1 MLAGAAF
8 ADNGDS
14 GSRRAAAES
23 IGHARHPTVAMD
35 IEKIINSVV
44 ARFIGTKHER
54 DVKRI
59 QPTVAAINALE
70 PEMKSLSDADFAART
85 AALKADIAKRLE
97 RADPASKDY
106 KDQLQAAVEPALVP
120 AFALVR
126 EAGRRTLGMRHF
138 DVQLIGGIVLHQ
150 GKIAEMKTGEGKT
163 LVATLPAY
171 LNSLAGR
178 GVHIVT
184 VNDYLARRDAEW
196 MSPIYKLLG
205 LTVGVIV
212 HDLDD
217 SQRRAAYG
225 ADITFGTNNEFG
237 FDYLRDNMKYDLKDC
252 VQRGHQFC
260 IVDEV
265 DSILIDEART
275 PLIISGPAEESTDKY
290 YRIDKIIPKL
300 IQDIDYTVDEKQ
312 RTATLTEEGV
322 SKCERLLSLGN
333 LYDPANI
340 EAIHHVYQALRAHT
354 LYKKDVDY
362 VVKDGEVVIVDEF
375 TGRQMPGRRWSDGLH
390 QAVEAKEGVKIE
402 RENQTL
408 ATITF
413 QNYFRMYKKLSGM
426 TGTAETEAPEFD
438 KIYKLEVVAIPTN
451 KTLIRLENPD
461 VVYRTEREKFEAAVD
476 GIIQEDGTKVGGIR
490 QYYESGQPVLVGSI
504 SIEKSEKI
512 AELLKKSGIPHQVLN
527 AKQHEREAKII
538 SQAGRKGAVTVST
551 NMAGRGTDILLGG
564 NPEAMT
570 RELFLKNK
578 LAIPY
583 APAGSVIGATNAPN
597 TETPGEAD
605 AAVGASGGGT
615 ATAVADVAAPA
626 SHTVPMVLFQ
636 QEGKIFQVPLDQWK
650 PIFDQFADQCRAEHD
665 EVIAMG
671 GLHILGTERHEAR
684 RIDNQLRGRAGRQGD
699 PGSSRFFLSLE
710 DDLLRIFGGE
720 RVKAMMH
727 WLGMTEGVPIESK
740 LISKRIEN
748 AQMAVEAQNFEARK
762 HLLEYDDVMN
772 KQRETIYSMRR
783 SVLEGAD
790 QKEFVLE
797 RGEEIALDLVDT
809 FCPREQ
815 HPGNWNA
822 TQFSNEVLNQFGIDV
837 KAVGLDLATLNHD
850 QLGDALAEKVIER
863 YEEKEKLFGAQM
875 MRWLERRI
883 LLDIVDGQ
891 WKDHLLTLD
900 HLKEGIGLRGYGQKD
915 PLVEFKKEAFTLFE
929 DMMGRIDTEAVRF
942 LFLVR
947 PAEGERPAEPSGGP
961 QDGPPRPKPLEI
973 QQRIER
979 RQQRTQQNLQYQA
992 GPAQAEA
999 PKPVRAGAKVGRNDP
1014 CPCGSGK
1021 KYKKCHGATA

>member
-1 MLAGAAF
+1 MNVEKVI
-8 ADNGDS
+8 DN
-14 GSRRAAAES
+14 
-23 IGHARHPTVAMD
+23 
-35 IEKIINSVV
+35 VV

-59 QPTVAAINALE
+59 QPLVEAVNALE
-70 PEMKSLSDADFAART
+70 PEMKALADEELAART
-85 AALKADIAKRLE
+85 LALKAEVQARLE
-97 RADPASKDY
+97 GVEGDDSDY
-106 KDQLQAAVEPALVP
+106 KRKLQEALEPAIAP
-120 AFALVR
+120 AFATAR

-163 LVATLPAY
+163 LVATLGAY
-171 LNSLAGR
+171 LNSLTGK

-196 MSPIYKLLG
+196 MSPIFKMLG

-212 HDLDD
+212 NGLDD
-217 SQRRAAYG
+217 AQRRAAYA
-225 ADITFGTNNEFG
+225 ADITYGTNNEFG

-252 VQRGHQFC
+252 VQRGHHFAV
-260 IVDEV
+260 VDEV

-300 IQDIDYTVDEKQ
+300 IRDIDYTVDEKL
-312 RTATLTEEGV
+312 RTVTPTEEGV
-322 SKCERLLSLGN
+322 SKCERLLNVTN
-333 LYDPANI
+333 LYDPANMEI
-340 EAIHHVYQALRAHT
+340 NHHVYQALRAHV
-354 LYKKDVDY
+354 LFEKDVDY
-362 VVKDGEVVIVDEF
+362 VVKDGEIVIVDEF

-390 QAVEAKEGVKIE
+390 QAIEAKENVKIE

-451 KTLIRLENPD
+451 KNLIRIENPD
-461 VVYRTEREKFEAAVD
+461 VVYRTEKEKFEAAVN
-476 GIIQEDGTKVGGIR
+476 GIIQEDGARAGGIR
-490 QYYESGQPVLVGSI
+490 QYRESGQPVLVGSI

-512 AELLKKSGIPHQVLN
+512 AELLKKHGIPHQVLN
-527 AKQHEREAKII
+527 AKQHEREAKVIA
-538 SQAGRKGAVTVST
+538 QAGRKGAVTVST

-570 RELFLKNK
+570 RDHCLKEK
-578 LAIPY
+578 LAMPY
-583 APAGSVIGATNAPN
+583 LPAGSVIGAAPG
-597 TETPGEAD
+597 TETPAQAD
-605 AAVGASGGGT
+605 AAGTDTSANGAGN
-615 ATAVADVAAPA
+615 AA
-626 SHTVPMVLFQ
+626 MVLFQ
-636 QEGKIFQVPLDQWK
+636 QEGKIFQVPLEQWK
-650 PIFDQFADQCRAEHD
+650 PLYDQFAAQCKTEHD
-665 EVIAMG
+665 EVVAMG

-720 RVKAMMH
+720 RMQSIMYR
-727 WLGMTEGVPIESK
+727 LGMTEGVPIESR

-748 AQMAVEAQNFEARK
+748 AQKAVEAQNFEARK

-772 KQRETIYSMRR
+772 KQRETIYSLRR
-783 SVLEGAD
+783 SFLEGRD

-797 RGEEIALDLVDT
+797 RAEAIVNELVET
-809 FCPREQ
+809 YCPREQ
-815 HPGNWNA
+815 HPDQWNV
-822 TQFSNEVLNQFGIDV
+822 TQFSNEMLNQFG
-837 KAVGLDLATLNHD
+837 LDLKTAGVEVAEVGHD
-850 QLGDALAEKVIER
+850 GLAETLLEKAKAR
-863 YEEKEKLFGAQM
+863 YEEKETLFSAATL
-875 MRWLERRI
+875 RWLERHI
-883 LLDIVDGQ
+883 LLDIVDAQ

-915 PLVEFKKEAFTLFE
+915 PLVEFKKEAFTLFDE
-929 DMMGRIDTEAVRF
+929 LMNRIDTEAVRF
-942 LFLVR
+942 LFLMQ
-947 PAEGERPAEPSGGP
+947 PAKP
-961 QDGPPRPKPLEI
+961 QEEAKQIE
-973 QQRIER
+973 QRQR
-979 RQQRTQQNLQYQA
+979 RQQQNLQFQA

-999 PKPVRAGAKVGRNDP
+999 PKPVRSGAKVGRNDP

-1021 KYKKCHGATA
+1021 KYKKCHGTAA

>member
-1 MLAGAAF
+1 MEV
-8 ADNGDS
+8 D
-14 GSRRAAAES
+14 R
-23 IGHARHPTVAMD
+23 
-35 IEKIINSVV
+35 IIDTVV

-59 QPTVAAINALE
+59 MPTVLAINALE
-70 PEMKSLSDADFAART
+70 PEMKALSDADFLART

-97 RADPASKDY
+97 NADPKDKNY
-106 KDQLQAAVEPALVP
+106 KDRLQEALEPSLIP

-126 EAGRRTLGMRHF
+126 EAGRRTLNMRHF
-138 DVQLIGGIVLHQ
+138 DVQLIGGIVLHE

-171 LNSLAGR
+171 LNALAGR

-217 SQRRAAYG
+217 TQRRAAYA
-225 ADITFGTNNEFG
+225 ADITFGTNNELG
-237 FDYLRDNMKYDLKDC
+237 FDYLRDNMKYDLRDC
-252 VQRGHQFC
+252 VQRSHQFC

-300 IQDIDYTVDEKQ
+300 ILDIDYTLDEKL

-322 SKCERLLSLGN
+322 SKCERLLGLGN
-333 LYDPANI
+333 LYDPENI

-354 LYKKDVDY
+354 LYEKDVDY
-362 VVKDGEVVIVDEF
+362 VVKEGEVVIVDEF

-426 TGTAETEAPEFD
+426 TGTAETEAAEFY
-438 KIYKLEVVAIPTN
+438 KIYKLDVVAIPTN

-461 VVYRTEREKFEAAVD
+461 VVYRTEREKFEASVE

-490 QYYESGQPVLVGSI
+490 QYYESGQPVLIGSI

-512 AELLKKSGIPHQVLN
+512 AELLKKAGIPHAVLN
-527 AKQHEREAKII
+527 AKQHEREAKVIA
-538 SQAGRKGAVTVST
+538 QAGRRGAVTVST

-570 RELFLKNK
+570 REHFLKNR

-583 APAGSVIGATNAPN
+583 APVGAVIGAEPAN
-597 TETPGEAD
+597 TETPAQAD
-605 AAVGASGGGT
+605 ANGSASGGGT
-615 ATAVADVAAPA
+615 ATATTTTALAAPA
-626 SHTVPMVLFQ
+626 SIVPMVLFQ

-650 PIFDQFADQCRAEHD
+650 PVYDQFAEQCRAEHD
-665 EVIAMG
+665 EVVAMG

-748 AQMAVEAQNFEARK
+748 AQKAVEAQNFEARK

-772 KQRETIYSMRR
+772 KQRETIYALRNE
-783 SVLEGAD
+783 VLEGAD
-790 QKEFVLE
+790 QKDNVLGRAE
-797 RGEEIALDLVDT
+797 NIAMDLVET
-809 FCPREQ
+809 YCPRDQ
-815 HPGNWNA
+815 HPGQWNT
-822 TQFSNEVLNQFGIDV
+822 TQFSNEILNQYGLDAKSAGIDF
-837 KAVGLDLATLNHD
+837 TRLNHD
-850 QLGDALAEKVIER
+850 QLADLFIAKIKER
-863 YEEKEKLFGAQM
+863 YEEKENLFGAQV

-883 LLDIVDGQ
+883 LLDIVDAQ

-915 PLVEFKKEAFTLFE
+915 PLVEFKKEGFTLFE
-929 DMMGRIDTEAVRF
+929 DMMDRIDTEAVRF
-942 LFLVR
+942 LYLVR
-947 PAEGERPAEPSGGP
+947 PAEGEKAPVPAGGAQP
-961 QDGPPRPKPLEI
+961 AAAPRPRQLAI
-973 QQRIER
+973 QQSIER
-979 RQQRTQQNLQYQA
+979 RQQRQQQNLQYQS

-1021 KYKKCHGATA
+1021 KFKKCHGANA

>member
-1 MLAGAAF
+1 
-8 ADNGDS
+8 
-14 GSRRAAAES
+14 
-23 IGHARHPTVAMD
+23 MD
-35 IEKIINSVV
+35 VEKVIDSVV
-44 ARFIGTKHER
+44 AKFIGTKHER

-59 QPTVAAINALE
+59 TPTVVAVNELD
-70 PEMKSLSDADFAART
+70 PEMKKLTDAQIGERA
-85 AALKADIAKRLE
+85 AALRAEVQERLE
-97 RADPASKDY
+97 GVERDDTDY
-106 KDQLQAAVEPALVP
+106 KRKLQEAFEPAIPP
-120 AFALVR
+120 AFALTR
-126 EAGRRTLGMRHF
+126 EVGRRTLGMRHF
-138 DVQLIGGIVLHQ
+138 DVQLIGGIVLHE
-150 GKIAEMKTGEGKT
+150 GRIAEMKTGEGKT
-163 LVATLPAY
+163 LVATLPAF
-171 LNSLAGR
+171 LNSLAGQ

-196 MSPIYKLLG
+196 MSPIYKMLG

-217 SQRRAAYG
+217 AQRHAAYA
-225 ADITFGTNNEFG
+225 ADITYGTNNEFG
-237 FDYLRDNMKYDLKDC
+237 FDYLRDNMKYDLAQC
-252 VQRGHQFC
+252 VQRGHQFG

-300 IQDIDYTVDEKQ
+300 IPDMDYTLDEKL

-322 SKCERLLSLGN
+322 SKCERLLNLGN
-333 LYDPANI
+333 MFDPDNM
-340 EAIHHVYQALRAHT
+340 ELIHHVYQGLRAHT
-354 LYKKDVDY
+354 LFEKDVDY
-362 VVKDGEVVIVDEF
+362 VVKDGEVIIVDEF

-426 TGTAETEAPEFD
+426 TGTAETEAPEFH
-438 KIYKLEVVAIPTN
+438 KIYGLDVVAIPTN
-451 KTLIRLENPD
+451 KPLIRIEAPD
-461 VVYRTEREKFEAAVD
+461 VVYRTEREKFEAAVN
-476 GIIQEDGTKVGGIR
+476 GIIQEDGTKTGGVR
-490 QYYESGQPVLVGSI
+490 QYFESGQPVLIGSI

-512 AELLKKSGIPHQVLN
+512 AEHLRKAGIPHQVLN
-527 AKQHEREAKII
+527 AKQHEREAKVI

-564 NPEAMT
+564 NPELMT
-570 RELFLKNK
+570 REHFLKNK
-578 LAIPY
+578 IAMPY
-583 APAGSVIGATNAPN
+583 APAAVVIGLEAGA
-597 TETPGEAD
+597 ETPAQAD
-605 AAVGASGGGT
+605 AAAAGATSGTSPDGKNGASGASASGSNG
-615 ATAVADVAAPA
+615 ASAP
-626 SHTVPMVLFQ
+626 SMVLFQ

-650 PIFDQFADQCRAEHD
+650 PIFDEFAAQCKIEHD
-665 EVIAMG
+665 EVVAMG

-720 RVKAMMH
+720 KVKAMMH
-727 WLGMTEGVPIESK
+727 WLGMTEGVPIESRM
-740 LISKRIEN
+740 ISKRIEG
-748 AQMAVEAQNFEARK
+748 AQEQVEAQNFEARK

-772 KQRETIYSMRR
+772 KQRETVYSLRR
-783 SVLEGAD
+783 SFLEGRD

-797 RGEEIALDLVDT
+797 RAEAIAQSLVEMY
-809 FCPREQ
+809 CPRDQ
-815 HPGNWNA
+815 HPDQWNVTQLGN
-822 TQFSNEVLNQFGIDV
+822 ELLNQFGMDL
-837 KAVGLDLATLNHD
+837 KAAIPDIENLNHD
-850 QLGDALAEKVIER
+850 QLADELMEKVRGR
-863 YEEKEKLFGAQM
+863 YEEKEKLFGAETL
-875 MRWLERRI
+875 RWLERHI

-915 PLVEFKKEAFTLFE
+915 PLVEFKREAFTLFE
-929 DMMGRIDTEAVRF
+929 DMMDRIDTEAVRF

-947 PAEGERPAEPSGGP
+947 PAEPGQARPAAAQPPRSPAPNERPGGEAATP
-961 QDGPPRPKPLEI
+961 DSQIARQI
-973 QQRIER
+973 QQRQQ
-979 RQQRTQQNLQYQA
+979 RQQRNLQFQA
-992 GPAQAEA
+992 GAAQAEA
-999 PKPVRAGAKVGRNDP
+999 PKPVRAAAKVGRNDP

-1021 KYKKCHGATA
+1021 KYKKCHGAAA